1 MIEYKNVLT
10 TCPYCGTGCGFYLEV
25 LDKELTGVWPAKH
38 HPISQGRLCIK
49 GWNAHAFVNHPDRL
63 KKPLIRRNGKLEEA
77 TWDEALQL
85 VADKLREIKAQSGP
99 DSTGFFS
106 SSRCT
111 NEENYLM
118 QKLARAVIGTNN
130 VDNCAR
136 L

>member
-10 TCPYCGTGCGFYLEV
+10 TCPYCGTGCGFHLQ
-25 LDKELTGVWPAKH
+25 VWDNKRVGTVPAKNL
-38 HPISQGRLCIK
+38 PISQGGLCIK
-49 GWNAHAFVNHPDRL
+49 GWNAHAFVYHPDRL
-63 KKPLIRRNGKLEEA
+63 KSPLIRKNGKLQEA
-77 TWDEALQL
+77 TWDEAFQL
-85 VADKLREIKAQSGP
+85 IADRFGEIKAQSGP
-99 DSTGFFS
+99 DSLGFFT